1 MRERTGKHLAERVR
15 AGDRIA
21 LARLISRIEN
31 ADPVADGALARLHA
45 ATGRCHGVGVTG
57 PPGTGKSTLVN
68 AIAREV
74 RRRGRTV
81 GIVAVDPTSPFTGGA
96 LLGDRIRMQELH
108 QDPGVFIR
116 SMASRGAAGGL
127 AETTLEVADAFDAF
141 GFDLVVI
148 ETVGAGQVEVAVARA
163 AHTTVVVSMPGMG
176 DEIQAI
182 KAGILEIAD
191 VFVLNKADRATAADL
206 AMEMSLAFD
215 QGSAGWRVPVL
226 RTVATAGEGIGELV
240 DALERHREFLEA
252 TGELSRRRASQA
264 RQRLLAL
271 AQRRWLATLLASP
284 GAADALD
291 RLSEAVAA
299 RARDPYSA
307 AEELLALLPPELVRG
322 RA

>member
-1 MRERTGKHLAERVR
+1 MKAEPEALAAGVL
-15 AGDRIA
+15 AGDRMA

-31 ADPVADGALARLHA
+31 ADPVADRALSLLFS
-45 ATGRCHGVGVTG
+45 ATGRAHIVGVTG

-68 AIAREV
+68 ALALEM

-116 SMASRGAAGGL
+116 SMASRGASGGL

-141 GFDLVVI
+141 GFDLVLI

-191 VFVLNKADRATAADL
+191 VFVLNKVDRATDADL
-206 AMEMSLAFD
+206 MMEMEIAFERRA
-215 QGSAGWRVPVL
+215 SEGWRVPIV
-226 RTVATAGEGIGELV
+226 RTVATVAQGVGELA
-240 DALERHREFLEA
+240 DALDRHHGFLQTSGDLA
-252 TGELSRRRASQA
+252 RRRATQA

-271 AQRRWLATLLASP
+271 VQRRLLAALLASP
-284 GAADALD
+284 SAAAALD
-291 RLSEAVAA
+291 ELSEAVAS
-299 RARDPYSA
+299 RTRDPYSA
-307 AEELLALLPPELVRG
+307 AGELLALLPPEVARD